1 MAIFI
6 GNRFRHTLTHQI
18 SLIFR
23 ILLDLALEIAGYCFV
38 VFLFSKRP
46 CTLSL
51 CHHFMSPVSAKS
63 PPKDLPIQPAD
74 QLSIGTEDLNRAPG
88 GIHPRTVFILLLA
101 LGIGVVAE
109 LIAQLLMALIGLVTH
124 LSFQGRIG
132 WSLVSPTDTVLG
144 AWIIGVPII
153 GGLIVGVMARY
164 GSAAIRGH
172 GIPEAMEQV
181 LVNRSR
187 ISLRVLFLKP
197 LSSAISIGTGGPF
210 GAEGPIIATGGALGS
225 VVGQWVSITPNERK
239 VLLAAGAAAGMAAVF
254 GTPLSAMML
263 AIELLLFEFS
273 PAALLPVLAA
283 CVSAEI
289 MRTLFVG
296 ATPFFVMQPLAWPQA
311 PALLACVPL
320 GAVVG
325 LVAVFV
331 TQGVYAVEDAFD
343 HLPVHWMWWPAIGAV
358 AVGLIGW
365 WQPRTLGVGYDNI
378 TDALSGN
385 LLGPALWLLGA
396 AKLVSWTIALGS
408 GTSGGTLAPLMT
420 IGACLGAALGH
431 ISAVMFPQLGLSPN
445 LAALVGMAAIFAGSS
460 RALFMSV
467 IFALETTWQVAGL
480 LPLLI
485 GCGTAFLVSS
495 LLMRQTI
502 MTEKISR
509 RGLHVPDT
517 YQADPLT
524 QARVSDYASLK
535 PVTLLATQSV
545 AEVRAWLDTRAPGSH
560 HQGYAV
566 VDANGAALGVIT
578 RKSLYGA
585 DIDATQQLGS
595 LVRGS
600 AVCVNMETT
609 LAEAILKLSA
619 HDIGRLP
626 VIAGDGSGRVVGML
640 TRSDILALWRE
651 RLLDQFQRGR

>member
-1 MAIFI
+1 
-6 GNRFRHTLTHQI
+6 
-18 SLIFR
+18 
-23 ILLDLALEIAGYCFV
+23 
-38 VFLFSKRP
+38 
-46 CTLSL
+46 
-51 CHHFMSPVSAKS
+51 
-63 PPKDLPIQPAD
+63 
-74 QLSIGTEDLNRAPG
+74 
-88 GIHPRTVFILLLA
+88 VFILLLA
-101 LGIGVVAE
+101 LGIGVAAE

-225 VVGQWVSITPNERK
+225 VVGQWISITPNERK

-296 ATPFFVMQPLAWPQA
+296 ATPFFVMPPLAWPQA

-325 LVAVFV
+325 LAAVLV

-365 WQPRTLGVGYDNI
+365 WQPRTLGVGYGNI

-460 RALFMSV
+460 RALFLSV
-467 IFALETTWQVAGL
+467 IFALEATWQVAGL

-509 RGLHVPDT
+509 RGLHVPDS

-545 AEVRAWLDTRAPGSH
+545 GEVRVWLDTRAPGSH

-600 AVCVNMETT
+600 AVSVNMETT

-626 VIAGDGSGRVVGML
+626 VIASDGSGRVIGML

>member
-1 MAIFI
+1 M
-6 GNRFRHTLTHQI
+6 
-18 SLIFR
+18 
-23 ILLDLALEIAGYCFV
+23 
-38 VFLFSKRP
+38 
-46 CTLSL
+46 
-51 CHHFMSPVSAKS
+51 
-63 PPKDLPIQPAD
+63 
-74 QLSIGTEDLNRAPG
+74 EDLNRAPG

-101 LGIGVVAE
+101 LGIGVAAE

-197 LSSAISIGTGGPF
+197 LSAAISIGTGGPF

-225 VVGQWVSITPNERK
+225 VVGQWISITPNERK

-296 ATPFFVMQPLAWPQA
+296 ATPFFVMPPLAWPQA

-325 LVAVFV
+325 LAAVFV

-365 WQPRTLGVGYDNI
+365 WQPRTLGVGYGNI

-431 ISAVMFPQLGLSPN
+431 ISAVMFPHLGLSPN

-517 YQADPLT
+517 YQADPLA

-535 PVTLLATQSV
+535 PVTLPATQSV

-566 VDANGAALGVIT
+566 VDANGSALGVIT

-585 DIDATQQLGS
+585 DIDATQQLGG
-595 LVRGS
+595 LVRGP

-609 LAEAILKLSA
+609 LAEAISKLSA

-626 VIAGDGSGRVVGML
+626 VIAGDGSGRVIGML

>member
-1 MAIFI
+1 
-6 GNRFRHTLTHQI
+6 
-18 SLIFR
+18 
-23 ILLDLALEIAGYCFV
+23 
-38 VFLFSKRP
+38 
-46 CTLSL
+46 
-51 CHHFMSPVSAKS
+51 MSPASARS
-63 PPKDLPIQPAD
+63 PHKNLPVQPAY

-101 LGIGVVAE
+101 LGIGVAAE

-197 LSSAISIGTGGPF
+197 LSAAISIGTGGPF

-225 VVGQWVSITPNERK
+225 VVGQWISITPNERK

-289 MRTLFVG
+289 VRTLFVG
-296 ATPFFVMQPLAWPQA
+296 ATPFFVMPPLAWPQA

-325 LVAVFV
+325 LAAVLV

-365 WQPRTLGVGYDNI
+365 WQPRTLGVGYGNI

-509 RGLHVPDT
+509 RGLHVPHS

-545 AEVRAWLDTRAPGSH
+545 AEVRAWLDTHAPGSY

-595 LVRGS
+595 LVRDP

-626 VIAGDGSGRVVGML
+626 VIASDGSGRVVGML

>member
-1 MAIFI
+1 
-6 GNRFRHTLTHQI
+6 
-18 SLIFR
+18 
-23 ILLDLALEIAGYCFV
+23 
-38 VFLFSKRP
+38 
-46 CTLSL
+46 
-51 CHHFMSPVSAKS
+51 
-63 PPKDLPIQPAD
+63 
-74 QLSIGTEDLNRAPG
+74 
-88 GIHPRTVFILLLA
+88 
-101 LGIGVVAE
+101 
-109 LIAQLLMALIGLVTH
+109 
-124 LSFQGRIG
+124 
-132 WSLVSPTDTVLG
+132 
-144 AWIIGVPII
+144 
-153 GGLIVGVMARY
+153 
-164 GSAAIRGH
+164 
-172 GIPEAMEQV
+172 
-181 LVNRSR
+181 
-187 ISLRVLFLKP
+187 
-197 LSSAISIGTGGPF
+197 
-210 GAEGPIIATGGALGS
+210 
-225 VVGQWVSITPNERK
+225 
-239 VLLAAGAAAGMAAVF
+239 
-254 GTPLSAMML
+254 
-263 AIELLLFEFS
+263 
-273 PAALLPVLAA
+273 LLPVLAA

-296 ATPFFVMQPLAWPQA
+296 ATPFFVMPPLAWPQA

-325 LVAVFV
+325 LAAVFV

-365 WQPRTLGVGYDNI
+365 WQPRTLGVGYGNI

-420 IGACLGAALGH
+420 IGACMGAALGH

-467 IFALETTWQVAGL
+467 IFALEATWQVAGL

-495 LLMRQTI
+495 LMMRQTI

-509 RGLHVPDT
+509 RGLHVPDA
-517 YQADPLT
+517 YQADPLA

-545 AEVRAWLDTRAPGSH
+545 AEVRVWLDTRAPGSH

-595 LVRGS
+595 LVRGP

-609 LAEAILKLSA
+609 LAEAILKLSG

-626 VIAGDGSGRVVGML
+626 VIAGDGSARVVGML